1 MPVARFGS
9 FFDALEKHFAIS
21 HTAYLQRLEVIL
33 CLQRQK
39 LFRIICG
46 IEVAFHDA
54 RATGAQ
60 LRLYEIVEHPIAG
73 YSHFSRPLT
82 IAPTKLVEE
91 EFFNTILVDKRKIQ
105 VLSYTFAQRRF
116 AGTRGPQN
124 GDQRRFWH
132 DLIIDV
138 LIVTVT
144 RQ

>member
-1 MPVARFGS
+1 MSVARFGS
-9 FFDALEKHFAIS
+9 FFETLKKHFAIG
-21 HTAYLQRLEVIL
+21 HTTYLQWLEVIL

-91 EFFNTILVDKRKIQ
+91 EFLNAILVDKGEIQ
-105 VLSYTFAQRRF
+105 FPSYTFAQRGF
-116 AGTRGPQN
+116 AGTRWSRN
-124 GDQRRFWH
+124 DE
-132 DLIIDV
+132 
-138 LIVTVT
+138 
-144 RQ
+144 